1 MQNCISAVKRFV
13 SVLLIIILL
22 ITVFAG
28 SVVPSASAA
37 NVANPQFKTIEAI
50 DGGIKFTWD
59 SRGSDVLYRVYWKA
73 SNGWRRMTTT
83 SNTSFVER
91 DVHAGKGYTYTIR
104 CLDKNESSFISD
116 FNSSGWYIKYYD
128 MPVVSQVKST
138 YHDNGTYTYRFS
150 WTNTASKYNIEMRYA
165 GETKWRPVAAN
176 YKGTSY
182 EHTPVSNELDDATRL
197 RTYRVYATDGKY
209 KLSEAGV
216 SPYHMPKN
224 ASDSLA
230 YRPMISDAA
239 GWYYALMW
247 SMDLYDTDFSEC
259 PGYHS
264 DDSAVMKKAYDHGF
278 YTAGTRE
285 RLISLRNSPPTRQFI
300 ANSLKLAYQYPTKP
314 ISSKHNASVN
324 TSMLTRSGD
333 YYYAKDTTDRSINT
347 AAHYGWFLPDYYGML
362 YPNRLVTA
370 DEMDYFIECLTL
382 YKKWHGKTL
391 VAFGDSIMHGSGDPI
406 NSGQGYKDTLAD
418 NQRNDFAAKRFPRY
432 DYTRFEGLCDMIGT
446 KFGMKH
452 RDYSYP
458 GSTIAAELVRNTDGA
473 SSAKWQFAYDAPY
486 KSHVANQVRA
496 AIKEGQKADLILF
509 NGGTNDTGLPHV
521 SYSTNKTGR
530 VYDYDYCPANEYSGW
545 SERTAYHNQYGQHKT
560 LLPEYYE
567 TESSFQSGFI
577 KAMQLMTGTDSE
589 AADSKMKN
597 ASIIHVRSQEMNWG
611 SLYNQK
617 VFGKKGIELA
627 RKYGCGKTY
636 SVDMYRSGFDAN
648 YSFCYNYYISDI
660 NAEYSRGIH
669 PNSRGYA
676 KFFLPQIEEQMLNI
690 E

>member
-1 MQNCISAVKRFV
+1 MKNCLSTVKRFV
-13 SVLLIIILL
+13 CMILIIIGL
-22 ITVFAG
+22 ISVFTVSFVSTAIAA
-28 SVVPSASAA
+28 SVSTPE
-37 NVANPQFKTIEAI
+37 FKSIEAI

-59 SRGSDVLYRVYWKA
+59 SRGADVLYRIYWKSA
-73 SNGWRRMTTT
+73 NGWKRMTTT

-104 CLDKNESSFISD
+104 CVDKSESSFVSD
-116 FNSSGWYIKYYD
+116 FNSSGWYVRYYD
-128 MPVVSQVKST
+128 MPVVSKVNSKENKDGTCT
-138 YHDNGTYTYRFS
+138 YSFS
-150 WTNTASKYNIEMRYA
+150 WSNTAPKYNIEMRYA
-165 GETKWRPVAAN
+165 GEKTWRTVATN
-176 YKGTSY
+176 YTGTSY
-182 EHTPVSNELDDATRL
+182 AHTPTSPELGDETRL
-197 RTYRVYATDGKY
+197 RTYRVYATDGSY
-209 KLSEAGV
+209 KLSPEGV
-216 SPYHMPKN
+216 SPYHMTKRY
-224 ASDSLA
+224 SDTLQ
-230 YRPMISDAA
+230 YRPMITDAA

-259 PGYHS
+259 PGYNG
-264 DDSAVMKKAYDHGF
+264 DDTSVMTQAYDEGF

-285 RLISLRNSPPTRQFI
+285 RLISLRNAAPTRQFI
-300 ANSLKLAYQYPTKP
+300 ANSIKLAYQYPTKP

-333 YYYAKDTTDRSINT
+333 YYYAKDTTNRSINT
-347 AAHYGWFLPDYYGML
+347 AAHYGWFLPDYYGKL

-370 DEMDYFIECLTL
+370 DEMDYLIECLTL

-391 VAFGDSIMHGSGDPI
+391 IAFGDSIMHGSGDPI

-418 NQRNDFAAKRFPRY
+418 NKRNDFTAKRFPRY

-452 RDYSYP
+452 WDYSYP
-458 GSTIAAELVRNTDGA
+458 GATIAAELVPNTSGV
-473 SSAKWQFAYDAPY
+473 SSAKWQFAFDAPY
-486 KSHVANQVRA
+486 KSHIANQVRA

-530 VYDYDYCPANEYSGW
+530 VYDYDYCPSNEYSGW
-545 SERTAYHNQYGQHKT
+545 SKNTAYHNQYGHQKI
-560 LLPEYYE
+560 LLPTYYE

-589 AADSKMKN
+589 AAKSRFYN
-597 ASIIHVRSQEMNWG
+597 APIIHIRSQEMNWG
-611 SLYNQK
+611 SLINQK
-617 VFGKKGIELA
+617 IYGQKGIELA
-627 RKYGCGKTY
+627 QKYGCGKTY

-660 NAEYSRGIH
+660 NAEFSRGVH

>member
-1 MQNCISAVKRFV
+1 MKNGLSAVKRFV
-13 SVLLIIILL
+13 SVILIIMVM

-28 SVVPSASAA
+28 SFVPSATAA
-37 NVANPQFKTIEAI
+37 SVANPQFKTIEAI

-59 SRGSDVLYRVYWKA
+59 SRGSDVLYRVYWK
-73 SNGWRRMTTT
+73 SSSGWNKMTTT

-91 DVHAGKGYTYTIR
+91 DVHAGKGFTYTIR
-104 CLDKNESSFISD
+104 CLDKNQSSFISG
-116 FNSSGWYIKYYD
+116 FNSTGWYVKYYD

-138 YHDNGTYTYRFS
+138 YHNDGTYTYRFS

-165 GETKWRPVAAN
+165 GETIWRPVAAN

-216 SPYHMPKN
+216 TPYHMPKN
-224 ASDSLA
+224 YSDTLSN
-230 YRPMISDAA
+230 RPMISDAA

-259 PGYHS
+259 PGHNG
-264 DDSAVMKKAYDHGF
+264 DDAAVMKKAYDHGF
-278 YTAGTRE
+278 YIAGTRE

-300 ANSLKLAYQYPTKP
+300 ANSLKLAYKYPTKP
-314 ISSKHNASVN
+314 ISSKHNAAVN

-347 AAHYGWFLPDYYGML
+347 AAHYGWFLPDYYGKL

-370 DEMDYFIECLTL
+370 DEMDYLIECLTL

-418 NQRNDFAAKRFPRY
+418 NQRNDFTAKRFPRY

-452 RDYSYP
+452 WDYSYP
-458 GSTIAAELVRNTDGA
+458 GATIAAELVPNTSSA
-473 SSAKWQFAYDAPY
+473 SSAKWQFADDAPY

-509 NGGTNDTGLPHV
+509 NGGTNDAGLNHV

-545 SERTAYHNQYGQHKT
+545 SKRTAYHNQYGHRKT
-560 LLPEYYE
+560 LLPTYYE

-589 AADSKMKN
+589 AENSKMKN
-597 ASIIHVRSQEMNWG
+597 VPIIHVRSQEMNWG
-611 SLYNQK
+611 TLYNQK
-617 VFGKKGIELA
+617 VYGQKGMELA

-636 SVDMYRSGFDAN
+636 SVDMYQSDFDAN
-648 YSFCYNYYISDI
+648 YKYCYNYYIFDLR
-660 NAEYSRGIH
+660 AEFDSGTH

-676 KFFLPQIEEQMLNI
+676 KFYLPQIEEQMLNI